1 MLKGRSGW
9 SRGDLW
15 STGVGDVDRAA
26 RTMTC
31 INSNVDVAG
40 KKKKKRKKKKKKIK
54 EKKKKEEEEEQQPT
68 TKNKIKYNNNDCNFG
83 ILASKTKT
91 LVVVPSCPS

>member
-40 KKKKKRKKKKKKIK
+40 KKKKKRKKKK
-54 EKKKKEEEEEQQPT
+54 EDENNKKK
-68 TKNKIKYNNNDCNFG
+68 
-83 ILASKTKT
+83 
-91 LVVVPSCPS
+91 

>member
-40 KKKKKRKKKKKKIK
+40 KKKKKRKKKKEEEIN
-54 EKKKKEEEEEQQPT
+54 KKK
-68 TKNKIKYNNNDCNFG
+68 
-83 ILASKTKT
+83 
-91 LVVVPSCPS
+91 